1 MIPLG
6 NKEQLLSAN
15 KAIEKLLKEGGVTA
29 EGAAEEEETKEEGV
43 PQEEKDAEGDVA
55 DASNQEEIGGNLA
68 DMSPQD
74 IDELAEVQDLDSNQ
88 VQQLQAQV
96 QGARKSSRI
105 AAQAPTTPV
114 GRGTRTLVGFRII
127 N

>member
-1 MIPLG
+1 M
-6 NKEQLLSAN
+6 
-15 KAIEKLLKEGGVTA
+15 
-29 EGAAEEEETKEEGV
+29 

-55 DASNQEEIGGNLA
+55 DALNQEEIGGNLA

-114 GRGTRTLVGFRII
+114 GRGTTTLNSQLSPHVENYLERREPPSADVE
-127 N
+127 NYLRNERRERRERLKKTY